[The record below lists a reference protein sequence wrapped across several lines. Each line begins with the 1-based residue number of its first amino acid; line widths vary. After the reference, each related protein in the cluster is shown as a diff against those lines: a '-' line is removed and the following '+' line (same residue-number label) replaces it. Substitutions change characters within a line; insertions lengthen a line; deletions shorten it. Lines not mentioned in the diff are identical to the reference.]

1 MTVLGSR
8 PDALRA
14 SGLVLGSRRL
24 AAVGVFG
31 FAVALAAASQ
41 IAIPIPGTPVPM
53 TLQPLIVVLAGLML
67 GPTLGAASMVL
78 FLAVGAAGVPVFAPG
93 GAPGVARLLGPT
105 GGYLIAFP
113 VAAYVAGF
121 IAARKPTLTGRWVG
135 AMLGMVVIFVGGL
148 SQLTILTGSVR
159 QAIALGITPFA
170 ALDVVKAL
178 VAALVARP
186 RVRSAQD

>member
-1 MTVLGSR
+1 MALGSR
-8 PDALRA
+8 LSAL
-14 SGLVLGSRRL
+14 GTRRL
-24 AAVGVFG
+24 SALGVVG
-31 FAVALAAASQ
+31 FAVALTAASQ
-41 IAIPIPGTPVPM
+41 VAIPIPGTPVPM
-53 TLQPLIVVLAGLML
+53 TLQPLVVVLAGLML

-78 FLAVGAAGVPVFAPG
+78 FLAVGAMGVPVFAPG
-93 GAPGVARLLGPT
+93 GAPGVARLMGPT

-113 VAAYVAGF
+113 VAAFVAGF
-121 IAARKPTLTGRWVG
+121 VAARKPTLLGRWVA

-178 VAALVARP
+178 VAALIARP